1 MLNRTHSVV
10 VAGVFRDYARQHG
23 AVLIDRADYIAL
35 TGDRT
40 ANDGALWL
48 VPGATPATVIE
59 ALRALP
65 GGEQLDIA
73 EPGEIREVSLRV
85 FDRSFAVTY
94 AMEAVAVLVG
104 LFGLSS
110 SLGAIVL
117 ARRRE
122 FGVLRHLGLTRS
134 QIRGMLAAEGGLL
147 ALVGSAAGLAA
158 ARSAWCL
165 SMSSTASRSTGAWS
179 FTRRTCSLPIHR
191 GARRARGTDRG
202 GVRQG
207 SDGHGAG
214 ARGTR
219 GLVGHEART
228 FFFGL
233 GLLPLAA
240 WAEQVRYPDVTPGR
254 KLEFPRDHGAHPEF
268 RIEWWYVTGWLDGPL
283 GFQITFFRARPE
295 EASDNPSAFNPR
307 QVLFAHARCATRS
320 AAAGP

>member
-134 QIRGMLAAEGGLL
+134 QIGGMLAAEGGLL

-158 ARSAWCL
+158 GAAISLVLVYVVNRQSFHW
-165 SMSSTASRSTGAWS
+165 SMELHPPYLLLAGFIVVLVALAVLTAVVSGREAMGMG
-179 FTRRTCSLPIHR
+179 PV
-191 GARRARGTDRG
+191 RA
-202 GVRQG
+202 VRE
-207 SDGHGAG
+207 D
-214 ARGTR
+214 
-219 GLVGHEART
+219 
-228 FFFGL
+228 
-233 GLLPLAA
+233 
-240 WAEQVRYPDVTPGR
+240 W
-254 KLEFPRDHGAHPEF
+254 
-268 RIEWWYVTGWLDGPL
+268 
-283 GFQITFFRARPE
+283 
-295 EASDNPSAFNPR
+295 
-307 QVLFAHARCATRS
+307 
-320 AAAGP
+320 